1 MYVRFVV
8 CVLYAYE
15 MKTKWKREALDKAKL
30 RGGTKK
36 KMKEYKVEEEKVR
49 RICDFIGLCMDELK

>member
-1 MYVRFVV
+1 MTKQN
-8 CVLYAYE
+8 YE
-15 MKTKWKREALDKAKL
+15 EEP
-30 RGGTKK
+30 KK